1 MVVGCGR
8 IVLRIHGCRSLKAK
22 RRVVKAV
29 IARVRNHFNASVA
42 EIEGN
47 DVYQRAVIGLAVVSN
62 ATGEV
67 DARIEKILDLV
78 EAMGLAE
85 LVDSEMEII
94 HL

>member
-8 IVLRIHGCRSLKAK
+8 IVLRIHDCRSLKAK

-29 IARVRNHFNASVA
+29 IARIRNHFNASVA
-42 EIEGN
+42 EIEDN

-62 ATGEV
+62 TAGTV

-78 EAMGLAE
+78 EDMGLAE
-85 LVDSEMEII
+85 LADSEMEII

>member
-8 IVLRIHGCRSLKAK
+8 IVLRIHDCRSLKAK

-29 IARVRNHFNASVA
+29 IARIRNRFNVSVA
-42 EIEGN
+42 EIEDN

-62 ATGEV
+62 AAGEV
-67 DARIEKILDLV
+67 DARIEKILDHV
-78 EAMGLAE
+78 EEMGLAE
-85 LVDSEMEII
+85 MVGSEMEII